1 MNPCKNCGKD
11 SLPSRWVCKEHHLA
25 RRREQERGSATGIAW
40 RAKRTKEYIRA
51 QNVKTRY
58 GITIERVNEMLAAQ
72 GGGCAICKRMDSGTR
87 DWCVDHDHACCEA
100 IPNMHACGNC
110 VRGIVCYN
118 CNNMLGYA
126 IDNPDNLM
134 AGATYLMSTV
144 DVLSM
149 AVA

>member
-1 MNPCKNCGKD
+1 MNPCKYCGKD

-25 RRREQERGSATGIAW
+25 VRREQERDSNA
-40 RAKRTKEYIRA
+40 RRNRKRTKEYIRA

-58 GITIERVNEMLAAQ
+58 GITIDRVNELLVEQ
-72 GGGCAICKRMDSGTR
+72 GGGCAICGRMDSGTR

-134 AGATYLMSTV
+134 AGVTYLMSKV

>member
-1 MNPCKNCGKD
+1 MNPCKRCGRD

-25 RRREQERGSATGIAW
+25 QRREQERGSNAS
-40 RAKRTKEYIRA
+40 RNRKRTKEYVRA
-51 QNVKTRY
+51 TNIKTKYNITLDEVKD
-58 GITIERVNEMLAAQ
+58 MLTAQ
-72 GGGCAICKRMDSGTR
+72 GGGCAICGKTDPGTR
-87 DWCVDHDHACCEA
+87 YWCVDHDHACC
-100 IPNMHACGNC
+100 PPVKNLHACGKC

-134 AGATYLMSTV
+134 AGVAYLMSNV

>member
-1 MNPCKNCGKD
+1 MA
-11 SLPSRWVCKEHHLA
+11 E
-25 RRREQERGSATGIAW
+25 RREREREPGKLRKRELYATDPDY
-40 RAKRTKEYIRA
+40 RAKQRA
-51 QNVKTRY
+51 TMVKMRY
-58 GITIERVNEMLAAQ
+58 GITIERVNEMLAEQ
-72 GGGCAICKRMDSGTR
+72 GGGCAICGRTDSGTR
-87 DWCVDHDHACCEA
+87 EWCVDHDHACCPP
-100 IPNMHACGNC
+100 ITNMHACGNC

-134 AGATYLMSTV
+134 AGATYLMSKV